1 MIQFNKPIN
10 LNGEELITEL
20 ELAGVSVIAD
30 DRNVKAPV
38 IDGDGNF
45 WLNISPSDEVTA
57 MSVVAAHTGTVVTPE
72 PTITDK
78 LASVGLSIEELREAL
93 GSN

>member
-10 LNGEELITEL
+10 LNGEELIAEL

-30 DRNVKAPV
+30 DRNIKAPV
-38 IDGDGNF
+38 IDGNGNF
-45 WLNISPSDEVTA
+45 WLDISPSDEVTA

-72 PTITDK
+72 PTIADK